1 MSKKRIVRNIFV
13 LLLGAISILPVS
25 ALAQCPVSVAV
36 GDGGAPR
43 IKTEFAI
50 GVGGVYTMLEA
61 PSTDVALKPRLGYQG
76 YVQMALVFGRFIGV
90 GTEICYSGGSVIASL
105 KDMKFER
112 TVRTTTVD
120 IPIFLTLRLLNIVRL
135 NLGPQFTVMSR
146 AEYSVD
152 GNTEFFGPV
161 YPTVNATAGL
171 GVKLFSNLML
181 EARYIYPLGR
191 GTNQFMGHEFTTT
204 TKRITAGLTLT
215 F

>member
-1 MSKKRIVRNIFV
+1 MVNISYLRKKMEKIAPEITFV
-13 LLLGAISILPVS
+13 
-25 ALAQCPVSVAV
+25 
-36 GDGGAPR
+36 
-43 IKTEFAI
+43 KTEWGI
-50 GVGGVYTMLEA
+50 GIGGVYTMLDHTA
-61 PSTDVALKPRLGYQG
+61 QNVMLQPRIGYQG
-76 YVQMALVFGRFIGV
+76 NLQMALLFGRFV
-90 GTEICYSGGSVIASL
+90 GLETEICYSGGSVVASL
-105 KDMKFER
+105 PGVDFER
-112 TVRTTTVD
+112 RVRTTTID
-120 IPIFLTLRLLNIVRL
+120 IPIFLSLRLFDRVHLNF
-135 NLGPQFTVMSR
+135 GPQFTVMSR

>member
-1 MSKKRIVRNIFV
+1 M
-13 LLLGAISILPVS
+13 LLGVISFLPVS
-25 ALAQCPVSVAV
+25 ALAQCPVSVAA

-43 IKTEFAI
+43 TKTEFAI

-61 PSTDVALKPRLGYQG
+61 PSADVALKPRLGYQG

-105 KDMKFER
+105 KDMEFER

-120 IPIFLTLRLLNIVRL
+120 IPIFLTLRFLNIVRL

-152 GNTEFFGPV
+152 GNTQFFGPI
-161 YPTVNATAGL
+161 YPTVNATADL

-191 GTNQFMGHEFTTT
+191 GTNQFLGHEFAIT